1 MQFSVPEIHPKN
13 VLKMVAAVLVVLM
26 ATAGL
31 VAAADFDKRVTLDV
45 DGVVTE
51 TRTSAETVDE
61 LLASKGVEPRQEDKL
76 SHELDETVENNATV
90 TVRYAKPVTVV
101 VDGESTDEVSYAT
114 TVGDLLDD
122 LEVTPEKGA
131 YLSSDV
137 DENVNRFGEE
147 IVVSNPKTLTVTA
160 DGEDTEVETNKPT
173 EGDVLDEAG
182 VKLDEDDEVDPGV
195 DSFVA
200 ADTAL
205 KVVRIEKVT
214 RTESVPID
222 FETEVTEDGEL
233 EKGEKEVVTE
243 GEAGEASE
251 EVNLVLADGEV
262 REREVVSRSTTRE
275 PVSRVEKHGTKE
287 PEPAGSDAPAVPG
300 DSVFDQLAQC
310 ESGGNWAANTGNGY
324 YGGVQFSAQTWRAV
338 GGSGL
343 PHENSREEQIHR
355 ATILQQQSGWGQWPA
370 CSAKLGLR

>member
-1 MQFSVPEIHPKN
+1 
-13 VLKMVAAVLVVLM
+13 MVAAVLVVLM

-61 LLASKGVEPRQEDKL
+61 LLTSKGVEPRQEDKL
-76 SHELDETVENNATV
+76 SHELDETVQNNDTV

-101 VDGESTDEVSYAT
+101 VDGESTDEISYAT

-122 LEVTPEKGA
+122 LEVAPEKGA
-131 YLSSDV
+131 YLSSDA
-137 DENVNRFGEE
+137 DETINRFGEE

-160 DGEDTEVETNKPT
+160 DGESNEIETNKPT
-173 EGDVLDEAG
+173 VGDVLDEAG
-182 VKLDEDDEVDPGV
+182 VKLDEDDEVDPGLE
-195 DSFVA
+195 SFVA

-205 KVVRIEKVT
+205 KVVRIEKIT

-262 REREVVSRSTTRE
+262 REREVVSRSTVRE
-275 PVSRVEKHGTKE
+275 PVSRVERHGTKE
-287 PEPAGSDAPAVPG
+287 PEITSNAPAVPG
-300 DSVFDQLAQC
+300 DSVFDRLAQC

-324 YGGVQFSAQTWRAV
+324 YGGVQFSAQTWRSV
-338 GGSGL
+338 GGAGL

-355 ATILQQQSGWGQWPA
+355 ATILQQRSGWGQWPA
-370 CSAKLGLR
+370 CARKLGLL